1 MIDNERVIAEVAAR
15 NGIRIE
21 TNDPLFA
28 VMTITQ
34 LALEDAAR
42 DLSDRM
48 HELLSEF
55 EANVRTVEAGAGRAL
70 GRQAREHG
78 AELKREIRAELDAAE
93 SKAREIVKKIDRAHE
108 RPNVVLWASIGL
120 LCAVALFCSGVWF
133 GRITASP

>member
-1 MIDNERVIAEVAAR
+1 MLDKDRVIAEVAAR

-21 TNDPLFA
+21 ANDPLFA

-42 DLSDRM
+42 DLRDRM

-55 EANVRTVEAGAGRAL
+55 EPNVRAVEGRAGRAL
-70 GRQAREHG
+70 GRQANEYG
-78 AELKREIRAELDAAE
+78 AALKREIRAELRAAE
-93 SKAREIVKKIDRAHE
+93 LQAREIVKRVDRAHE
-108 RPNVVLWASIGL
+108 RPNVVMWASIGL

-133 GRITASP
+133 GRITVGR